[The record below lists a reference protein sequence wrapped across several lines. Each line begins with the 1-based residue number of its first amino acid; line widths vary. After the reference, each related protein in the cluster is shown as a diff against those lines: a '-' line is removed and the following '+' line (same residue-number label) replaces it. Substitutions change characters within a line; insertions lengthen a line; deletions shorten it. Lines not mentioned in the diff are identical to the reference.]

1 MALGVHDPGG
11 PERDAG
17 LDRLYRHA
25 GEELPRAEIDDAIR
39 AAARK
44 AVGARPQ
51 ALGTRA
57 RRWGVPISIA
67 AVVVVSVSLVT
78 LMREEGADR
87 LEEGYGPGRV
97 ESKAKPA
104 EAPVGGTELESR
116 RAAKRADQAPRPVP
130 QAPAAPAADAG
141 APSSAD
147 DALRARSS
155 VAPAGVR
162 PEPASREL
170 REQAGY
176 RDREASTPHPAPERQ
191 SVGKKSEGDKAGAG
205 ALAPPSTRMLRNAP
219 AASAGEPL
227 TAQSAAKSERSPLDL
242 RVDAL
247 VNALDGAAPPLWLEK
262 IKALRKEGRKEEAD
276 ALLEE
281 LKRRYPDYPIPSDE
295 LTQDR

>member
-44 AVGARPQ
+44 AVGARPRS
-51 ALGTRA
+51 LGARV

-87 LEEGYGPGRV
+87 PEEGFGPGRV

-104 EAPVGGTELESR
+104 EAPVGGSELESR
-116 RAAKRADQAPRPVP
+116 RPAKRADQAPMPVP
-130 QAPAAPAADAG
+130 RAPAVPAADAG

-147 DALRARSS
+147 DSLRARSS

-162 PEPASREL
+162 PESASREL
-170 REQAGY
+170 RGQAAY
-176 RDREASTPHPAPERQ
+176 RDQEASTPHPAPERQ
-191 SVGKKSEGDKAGAG
+191 SVGKKSEEDKAG
-205 ALAPPSTRMLRNAP
+205 ALAPPSTLTLRNAP

-227 TAQSAAKSERSPLDL
+227 TAQSTAKSERLPLGV

-247 VNALDGAAPPLWLEK
+247 VRGLDEAAPPSWLEK
-262 IKALRKEGRKEEAD
+262 IKALRKEGRREEAD

-281 LKRRYPDYPIPSDE
+281 FKRRYPDYPIPSDA

>member
-1 MALGVHDPGG
+1 MALGLHDQGG

-51 ALGTRA
+51 ALGARA

-104 EAPVGGTELESR
+104 ETPVGGAELESR
-116 RAAKRADQAPRPVP
+116 TPAKRADQAPRPVP
-130 QAPAAPAADAG
+130 QAPAAPAANAG

-155 VAPAGVR
+155 VAPAGVG
-162 PEPASREL
+162 PDPASREL
-170 REQAGY
+170 REQAAY
-176 RDREASTPHPAPERQ
+176 RDREASTPPAPERQ
-191 SVGKKSEGDKAGAG
+191 SVGKKSDGDKAD
-205 ALAPPSTRMLRNAP
+205 ALAPPATRMLRNAP

-227 TAQSAAKSERSPLDL
+227 TAQSAAKSERSPLDV

-247 VNALDGAAPPLWLEK
+247 VSALAEAAPPSWLEK
-262 IKALRKEGRKEEAD
+262 IKSLRKEGRKEEAD

-281 LKRRYPDYPIPSDE
+281 FKRRYPDYPIPSE